1 MIKKPRVKMKTSIG
15 KYFFLVCCFIF
26 WLFLALFSSK
36 LIVDN
41 LTSGHHYSN
50 SIFQLHYLKNAGAA
64 FSLLQNAREFLIIV
78 SIVEITLLFIYVNN
92 HIKNIHYIS
101 LSFISFFCSAI
112 ASNFHERIVLGFV
125 RDYIQLNVINFPI
138 FNVADIFITL
148 GVIALVIMLL
158 FYKGK

>member
-1 MIKKPRVKMKTSIG
+1 MNTTVG
-15 KYFFLVCCFIF
+15 KYIYFILCFIF

-50 SIFQLHYLKNAGAA
+50 IVFNLHYIKNSGAA

-78 SIVEITLLFIYVNN
+78 SIVATTLLFIYVHN
-92 HIKNIHYIS
+92 HIRNIHLLS
-101 LSFISFFCSAI
+101 VSFIALLSAGI
-112 ASNFHERIVLGFV
+112 MSNCHERIVLGFV
-125 RDYIQLNVINFPI
+125 RDYIQLNFVNFTI
-138 FNVADIFITL
+138 FNVADIFITI
-148 GVIALVIMLL
+148 GVIAFVCILT

>member
-1 MIKKPRVKMKTSIG
+1 MNTTVG
-15 KYFFLVCCFIF
+15 KYIYFILCFIF

-50 SIFQLHYLKNAGAA
+50 LVFSLHYIKNSGAA

-78 SIVEITLLFIYVNN
+78 SIVATTFLFMYVHN
-92 HIKNIHYIS
+92 HIRSIHLIS
-101 LSFISFFCSAI
+101 VSFISLLSAGI
-112 ASNFHERIVLGFV
+112 MANCHERIVLGFV
-125 RDYIQLNVINFPI
+125 RDYIQLNFINFPI
-138 FNVADIFITL
+138 FNVADIFITI
-148 GVIALVIMLL
+148 GVIAFVCILT

>member
-1 MIKKPRVKMKTSIG
+1 MNNSVG
-15 KYFFLVCCFIF
+15 KYIYFIFCFIF

-50 SIFQLHYLKNAGAA
+50 LVFSLHYVKNSGAA

-78 SIVEITLLFIYVNN
+78 SIVATTFLFMYVHN
-92 HIKNIHYIS
+92 HIRNIHLIS
-101 LSFISFFCSAI
+101 ISFISLLSAGI
-112 ASNFHERIVLGFV
+112 MANCHERIVLGFV
-125 RDYIQLNVINFPI
+125 RDYIQLNFINFPI
-138 FNVADIFITL
+138 FNVADIFITI
-148 GVIALVIMLL
+148 GVIALVCILT